1 MLKYAKMGTLRLV
14 GIVCVTSAL
23 SFGFG
28 SSVPA
33 FAKDKTLSIPK
44 VASITYPA
52 VVRLVDSGCQ
62 RIKFR
67 YKSKV
72 RDKLFGYMTVR
83 IVDADDMYVGGA
95 YLIQG
100 SAAIEKFPNIPTL
113 RKRGSFDITVCRTAW
128 ADPSMAEYAEGQGSD
143 AWPSTMEVGL
153 EATPRNKNSEIFPKV
168 FGTIKFKGKF
178 VD

>member
-1 MLKYAKMGTLRLV
+1 MSTLGLT
-14 GIVCVTSAL
+14 GIFAITTL
-23 SFGFG
+23 LNFGFG
-28 SSVPA
+28 SAVPA
-33 FAKDKTLSIPK
+33 FAKDKTLTIPK

-52 VVRLVDSGCQ
+52 VVKLADSGCQ

-67 YKSKV
+67 YKSEV

-100 SAAIEKFPNIPTL
+100 SAAIQKFPNIPTL
-113 RKRGSFDITVCRTAW
+113 RKRGSFDITVCRSAW
-128 ADPSMAEYAEGQGSD
+128 TDPSMTDYAEGQVSD

-153 EATPRNKNSEIFPKV
+153 EASPRNKNSEIYPKV
-168 FGTIKFKGKF
+168 FGTIKFTGKF